1 MEFNED
7 IASCAD
13 LVRRGDPDRFLAIMS
28 APVKKRGAL
37 FIIYAFNLE
46 VVRAP
51 WVTQE
56 PMISEMRLQWWLD
69 SIEEIYEG
77 KTIRRHEVVTPLA
90 ELIRIQDL
98 PRDLFDTLIK
108 ARRWDIYKEPHA
120 HAYAF
125 EDYIMSTSGNLIALA
140 CLSIGMPSSDIKN
153 AKEYGFGDGIA
164 RLFVAIPTLKSMQRY
179 PLLDGSAEA
188 ISALAN
194 SSLIR
199 MNNVLFSDS
208 SGTFALRTAWLAK
221 KTLRLV
227 AKEPM
232 QVVNGISSP
241 TEFYKKILLLAKTFS
256 KTF

>member
-90 ELIRIQDL
+90 ELICTQD
-98 PRDLFDTLIK
+98 
-108 ARRWDIYKEPHA
+108 
-120 HAYAF
+120 
-125 EDYIMSTSGNLIALA
+125 
-140 CLSIGMPSSDIKN
+140 
-153 AKEYGFGDGIA
+153 
-164 RLFVAIPTLKSMQRY
+164 
-179 PLLDGSAEA
+179 
-188 ISALAN
+188 
-194 SSLIR
+194 
-199 MNNVLFSDS
+199 
-208 SGTFALRTAWLAK
+208 
-221 KTLRLV
+221 
-227 AKEPM
+227 
-232 QVVNGISSP
+232 
-241 TEFYKKILLLAKTFS
+241 
-256 KTF
+256 